1 MGETG
6 RMIEELYGAL
16 IEYARENHPEEI
28 DRAYEHFWEEEDPA
42 EFLLGTALDLGFV
55 NFEDWLVCDY
65 LLDGGEGLIDRYI
78 VDKNPPPEAA
88 GLLRAMKDSCISLY
102 EVASTDG
109 ALRLRDIALGEEVEV
124 EDPRLH
130 GLARGYALAAR
141 LIHVGAG
148 GGPVLGRCIYPFG
161 VERKELASSFLDMQF
176 SRYRKNR
183 NPEADMAAFLRE
195 ESGVFNM
202 VWVTCLDT

>member
-1 MGETG
+1 MGKTAK
-6 RMIEELYGAL
+6 MIEELYGSV
-16 IEYARENHPEEI
+16 IEYTRENHPEEI
-28 DRAYEHFWEEEDPA
+28 DRAYEHFWEEEDPS
-42 EFLLGTALDLGFV
+42 EFLLGTALELGFV

-65 LLDGGEGLIDRYI
+65 RAGDGTGIIDRYI
-78 VDKNPPPEAA
+78 GDRDPSPEAA
-88 GLLRAMKDSCISLY
+88 ALLKAMKDSCISLY

-109 ALRLRDIALGEEVEV
+109 ALRLKDIALGEEVEV

-141 LIHVGAG
+141 LIRAG

-176 SRYRKNR
+176 SRYRKNK